1 MKSKK
6 QTEKYLITSEFIEE
20 VSQRISENKRV
31 RRKLPLNG
39 RLHIDRSLPF
49 LCVYRRPASGPDQGT
64 ERFVQGEASYLIASS
79 SRRIKSSIS
88 QLVGHIVRV
97 LENDYGAV
105 LILEIWSDLKTSETN
120 SSDPDLLL
128 RPYFQIRM
136 SSAKFPTQTIES
148 LEKALKRVT
157 ILKHKARVKINLNA
171 KPWPAE
177 VSSILS
183 ATDIKNQN
191 VFLLGLEISAI
202 YRNPETHE
210 IYPFVLRKLHQ
221 GISRAIK
228 LGLFAFSHHN
238 TTHRPPTYQALGR
251 RAVVKAVWTVDKNLA
266 QISNMYDFLLN
277 ITPINIEQAWNQFK
291 KYRFERSP
299 VFYYRPIPVD
309 PSSLK
314 KQLYQIPIDDI
325 EDPTLS
331 FLFREKQIEIERELS
346 MLRDRGTR
354 NFFYTSLQL
363 FGSVNNDLIDLA
375 SQILTKIAPHRHESH
390 GQSRIN
396 AEQFSRY
403 ALQEIEF
410 FRQTL
415 PDLSSRVEI
424 RDDISGL
431 MVSRGNLLI
440 GKQLSVPSTRVEAL
454 IQHEMGTHM
463 LTYLNGRSQPLHQL
477 YTGLAGYDELQEGL
491 AVLAEY
497 LVGGLSLPRL
507 RLLAA
512 RVFASNIMIKGA
524 SFIETFRSL
533 CDSYGFAQRTAY
545 IITARIFRSGGLT
558 KDAVYLRGLER
569 ILKYL
574 SNGGT
579 IDPLLVGKISAWHI
593 PIIKELE
600 SRQILKPAPLHPRYL
615 ENAEAKKRLESLKKG
630 ISVLN
635 LIKSE
640 VL

>member
-1 MKSKK
+1 MKPIK
-6 QTEKYLITSEFIEE
+6 QKEEYLITTEFIEE
-20 VSQRISENKRV
+20 VSDRIAEDKRV

-49 LCVYRRPASGPDQGT
+49 LCVYRRPVNRPDQGT
-64 ERFVQGEASYLIASS
+64 ERFVKGEASYIIASS
-79 SRRIKSSIS
+79 SRKVKNSVS
-88 QLVGHIVRV
+88 QLVGNIVGV
-97 LENDYGAV
+97 LAKDYGAV
-105 LILEIWSDLKTSETN
+105 LILEIWSNLKTSETN
-120 SSDPDLLL
+120 SSDPDLQL
-128 RPYFQIRM
+128 RPYFQIRL
-136 SSAKFPTQTIES
+136 SSAKFPTQTVES

-157 ILKHKARVKINLNA
+157 ILKHKARVTINFNA
-171 KPWPAE
+171 KPWPAD

-202 YRNPETHE
+202 YRDPETYE
-210 IYPFVLRKLHQ
+210 LYPFVLRKLHQ

-238 TTHRPPTYQALGR
+238 TTHRPPNYQALGR
-251 RAVVKAVWTVDKNLA
+251 RAVVKAVWAVDKNLA
-266 QISNMYDFLLN
+266 QISNMYDFLLI

-299 VFYYRPIPVD
+299 VFYYRPVPVD

-314 KQLYQIPIDDI
+314 RQLYQIPIDDI
-325 EDPTLS
+325 EDPTLA

-354 NFFYTSLQL
+354 DFFYTSLQL
-363 FGSVNNDLIDLA
+363 FGGVDKELTELA

-396 AEQFSRY
+396 AEQFARY
-403 ALQEIEF
+403 ALEEIAF
-410 FRQTL
+410 YRRTL
-415 PDLSSRVEI
+415 PDLSARVEI

-440 GKQLSVPSTRVEAL
+440 GKQLSVPSSRVEAL

-463 LTYLNGRSQPLHQL
+463 LTYLNGRAQPLHQL

-491 AVLAEY
+491 AVFAEY

-512 RVFASNIMIKGA
+512 RVYAADIMIQGA
-524 SFIETFRSL
+524 SFIETYRSL
-533 CDSYGFAQRTAY
+533 CKNYGFAQHISY

-558 KDAVYLRGLER
+558 KDAVYLRGLEKL
-569 ILKYL
+569 LKYL
-574 SNGGT
+574 SNGGI
-579 IDPLLVGKISAWHI
+579 IDPLYIGKISVWHI

-600 SRQILKPAPLHPRYL
+600 SRKILIPSPLRPRYL
-615 ENAEAKKRLESLKKG
+615 DNSESKLKLDSLKKG
-630 ISVLN
+630 VSVLD
-635 LIKSE
+635 LIK
-640 VL
+640 